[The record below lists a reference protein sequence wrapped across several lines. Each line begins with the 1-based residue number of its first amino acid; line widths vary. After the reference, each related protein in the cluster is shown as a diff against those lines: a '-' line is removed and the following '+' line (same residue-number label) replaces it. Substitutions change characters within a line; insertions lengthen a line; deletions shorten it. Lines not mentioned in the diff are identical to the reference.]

1 MYKIKEELLEELQA
15 QLIMEYKITK
25 WSGIPYRGK
34 AINKEIEFENSQE
47 MFDYLTRIFG
57 SHSGDSI
64 ELCPYSNDGDY
75 LLFFDE
81 ANVIKNRE
89 RWEKHNIEV
98 ELKIEDDEG
107 NRINIDSLSDLINL
121 DGVDS
126 SGITVKE
133 FNHYIENGN

>member
-1 MYKIKEELLEELQA
+1 MLEELQA
-15 QLIMEYKITK
+15 QLIMEYKIEK
-25 WSGIPYRGK
+25 WKYKGLESEK
-34 AINKEIEFENSQE
+34 IEFENSQK
-47 MFDYLTRIFG
+47 MFDYIMSEFG
-57 SHSGDSI
+57 SHVHNSI
-64 ELCPYSNDGDY
+64 EISPYSNDGNY

-89 RWEKHNIEV
+89 QWEKHNLEV

-107 NRINIDSLSDLINL
+107 NRINIDSLCDLINL

-126 SGITVKE
+126 SGITVRE

>member
-1 MYKIKEELLEELQA
+1 
-15 QLIMEYKITK
+15 MEYKIEK
-25 WSGIPYRGK
+25 WKYKGLESEK
-34 AINKEIEFENSQE
+34 IEFENSQK
-47 MFDYLTRIFG
+47 MFDYIMSEFG
-57 SHSGDSI
+57 SHVHNSI
-64 ELCPYSNDGDY
+64 EISPYSNDGNY

-89 RWEKHNIEV
+89 QWEKHNLEV

-107 NRINIDSLSDLINL
+107 NRINIDSLCDLINL

-126 SGITVKE
+126 SGITVRE